1 MKVAFVIGNGV
12 SRREIDLSCIKKHG
26 TVYGCNALYREF
38 EPDVLVATD
47 TFISQTIQD
56 SGYAKNHVFYT
67 RFPRP
72 QSGARVLPSESR
84 RSASG
89 PNALYLSI
97 DDGHD
102 LIYLV
107 GFDMGPTVSNTL
119 NNIYAGTEHYLP
131 PSADPVCPDK
141 WIADCVLMISKNP
154 LTQFVRVV
162 GPDSASI
169 PALSSLKN
177 FRSITTNEFISN
189 FK

>member
-1 MKVAFVIGNGV
+1 MTVGFVIGNGV
-12 SRREIDLSCIKKHG
+12 SRSEIDLHCLKKHG

-38 EPDVLVATD
+38 EPHVLVATD

-56 SGYAKNHVFYT
+56 SGYAKDHVFYT

-72 QSGARVLPSESR
+72 QSGARVLPPESR

-89 PNALYLSI
+89 PNALYLCI
-97 DDGHD
+97 HDDHD
-102 LIYLV
+102 IIYIV

-131 PSADPVCPDK
+131 LTAQPVCPDR
-141 WIADCVLMISKNP
+141 WIADCVSLITKHNDKE
-154 LTQFVRVV
+154 FIRVV
-162 GPDSASI
+162 GSDSASI
-169 PALSSLKN
+169 PSLSSLPN
-177 FRSITTNEFISN
+177 LRTITTTEFISK